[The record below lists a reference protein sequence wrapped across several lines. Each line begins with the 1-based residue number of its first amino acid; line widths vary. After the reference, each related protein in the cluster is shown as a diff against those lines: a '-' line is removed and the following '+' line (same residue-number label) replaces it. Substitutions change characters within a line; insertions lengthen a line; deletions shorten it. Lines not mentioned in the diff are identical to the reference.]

1 MLDCGIKQKNQQKL
15 KKGNHCTAYLSYTRK
30 LIFLFQL
37 CLFSY
42 FIKTLQKCLNFATVQ
57 QTQKVCDWC
66 QPPSHQQMFIT
77 QTQIICTYSMGI
89 QVTHTRHLRRSFLK
103 RMYKKKIYIYINIY
117 KYISVSHNISVTLIY
132 ITFTFL
138 KCSES
143 FILTQFTA

>member
-1 MLDCGIKQKNQQKL
+1 
-15 KKGNHCTAYLSYTRK
+15 
-30 LIFLFQL
+30 
-37 CLFSY
+37 
-42 FIKTLQKCLNFATVQ
+42 
-57 QTQKVCDWC
+57 
-66 QPPSHQQMFIT
+66 
-77 QTQIICTYSMGI
+77 MGI